1 MLKSFFDKFKLK
13 NKKDDIENKNIENC
27 NTDFWNNFDEQESL
41 RIDSEKQKSDLE
53 SEEKLSL
60 GLEFESGE
68 SSNEELDEKYENY
81 YDEQEYKSEA
91 LSDDELDEYL
101 SNLEKENLELKD
113 SEIIKTEEYHI
124 ENEEKSEEK
133 LDLEQSKDINLKNDE
148 ILSDIIDTEE
158 NNEKQSFFKKIY
170 KGLDKT
176 RKNITD
182 KIDQLIHNY
191 GKIDDDLFEE
201 LEETLITSDI
211 SVDAS
216 MKIIDSLKNELK
228 LRKINDMSLVKSV
241 LVEVIIKYLN
251 TEQESII
258 DVERPTVIFVIGVN
272 GAGKTTSIGKMAHL
286 YKNRGKKVILA
297 AADTFRAA
305 AIDQLEEWAKRSGV
319 DIVTKNEG
327 SDPSSVIYDAI
338 AIAKSKKADI
348 LICDTAG
355 RLHNKVNL
363 MNELQKMFRVINKE
377 YGDANIEVLLV
388 LDATTGQNAIS
399 QAKLFKEAAPITG
412 LVLTKLDGSAKG
424 GFVISIKNDL
434 NIPVKFVGIGEKID
448 DLEMFNPTDF
458 AKAIMGENI

>member
-60 GLEFESGE
+60 GLEFESDE

-91 LSDDELDEYL
+91 LSDEELDEYL

-133 LDLEQSKDINLKNDE
+133 LDLEQSKGINLKNDE

-158 NNEKQSFFKKIY
+158 NNEKQSFFKKIF